1 MSLFTLLRPVYKR
14 YIGYRETRKNEPRV
28 GQPTARGGIPPGE
41 KSLLVDLNP
50 YVVLGSAVV
59 GLLVGLTGAGGGALM
74 TPMLILLFNVKPSA
88 AISSDLVAAVVMRP
102 VGSLVHMRKGT
113 VNYRLVGWMCAG
125 SVPMAFLGAY
135 LLHLLGASA
144 GQQGASQQQYVELA
158 LGIALLG
165 GTAAMLLRSWLD
177 HRSGQAR
184 TQAIEALRVRPA
196 VTVAIGVV
204 GGLVV
209 GMTSVGSGSLMIVL
223 LLFAYPAIRAGQLVG
238 TDLTQAV
245 PLTAAAALGA
255 LLFGHV
261 QFGLTTAVIV
271 GSVPAV
277 LVGSL
282 LSSRAPDKY
291 IRPVI
296 TFVIFASGLKYAGM
310 GTTALGWTLCLVL
323 LACGGYSLARNKPWR
338 ARRRGSETQASQDS
352 VESHAS
358 ELAHRTGL
366 WGELPRWC
374 YAGVRFRVSLGR
386 L

>member
-1 MSLFTLLRPVYKR
+1 M
-14 YIGYRETRKNEPRV
+14 
-28 GQPTARGGIPPGE
+28 
-41 KSLLVDLNP
+41 DLNP

-74 TPMLILLFNVKPSA
+74 TPMLILLFNVKPAA

-102 VGSLVHMRKGT
+102 VGSLVHMRRGT

-135 LLHLLGASA
+135 LLHLIGGGTVQQQNVEYALGA
-144 GQQGASQQQYVELA
+144 
-158 LGIALLG
+158 ALLA
-165 GTAAMLLRSWLD
+165 GTAAMVLRSWLD
-177 HRSGQAR
+177 RRSGQAR
-184 TQAIEALRVRPA
+184 TQAVAAVGVRPA
-196 VTVAIGVV
+196 VTIAIGAV

-223 LLFAYPAIRAGQLVG
+223 LLFAYPAIAAGQLVG

-261 QFGLTTAVIV
+261 QFGLTTAVVI

-277 LVGSL
+277 LVGSF

-323 LACGGYSLARNKPWR
+323 LACGGYWLARNKPWR
-338 ARRRGSETQASQDS
+338 GHEQAGDVVPVDGRMPEETRQ
-352 VESHAS
+352 S
-358 ELAHRTGL
+358 ELARGTG
-366 WGELPRWC
+366 
-374 YAGVRFRVSLGR
+374 
-386 L
+386 

>member
-1 MSLFTLLRPVYKR
+1 LD
-14 YIGYRETRKNEPRV
+14 I
-28 GQPTARGGIPPGE
+28 
-41 KSLLVDLNP
+41 NP

-74 TPMLILLFNVKPSA
+74 TPMLILLFNVKPAA

-135 LLHLLGASA
+135 LLHLLGAGSS
-144 GQQGASQQQYVELA
+144 QQGAAQQQNVEYA
-158 LGIALLG
+158 LGAALLA
-165 GTAAMLLRSWLD
+165 GTAAMVVRSWLD
-177 HRSGQAR
+177 RRSGQAR
-184 TQAIEALRVRPA
+184 GQSVAAVRVRPA
-196 VTVAIGVV
+196 VTIAIGAV

-223 LLFAYPAIRAGQLVG
+223 LLFAYPALAAGQLVG

-261 QFGLTTAVIV
+261 QFGLTTAVII

-291 IRPVI
+291 VRPVI

-323 LACGGYSLARNKPWR
+323 LACGGYWLARNQPWR
-338 ARRRGSETQASQDS
+338 GSDPAIDVTARE
-352 VESHAS
+352 
-358 ELAHRTGL
+358 ELAEETRRDQLADKPG
-366 WGELPRWC
+366 
-374 YAGVRFRVSLGR
+374 
-386 L
+386 

>member
-1 MSLFTLLRPVYKR
+1 LD
-14 YIGYRETRKNEPRV
+14 I
-28 GQPTARGGIPPGE
+28 
-41 KSLLVDLNP
+41 NP

-74 TPMLILLFNVKPSA
+74 TPMLILLFNVKPAA

-102 VGSLVHMRKGT
+102 VGSLVHMRRGT

-135 LLHLLGASA
+135 LLHLLGGGAA
-144 GQQGASQQQYVELA
+144 QQRNVEIA
-158 LGIALLG
+158 LGAALLA
-165 GTAAMLLRSWLD
+165 GTAAMVARSWLD
-177 HRSGQAR
+177 QRSGQAR
-184 TQAIEALRVRPA
+184 TQAIAAVRVKPA
-196 VTVAIGVV
+196 ATIAIGAI

-223 LLFAYPAIRAGQLVG
+223 LLFTYPALAAGQLVG

-261 QFGLTTAVIV
+261 QFALTTAVII

-277 LVGSL
+277 LVGSF

-323 LACGGYSLARNKPWR
+323 VACGGYWLARNKPWHSTER
-338 ARRRGSETQASQDS
+338 ASAERTGDARPEPAPRAAEARQSEQ
-352 VESHAS
+352 
-358 ELAHRTGL
+358 LAHRTG
-366 WGELPRWC
+366 
-374 YAGVRFRVSLGR
+374 
-386 L
+386 